1 MTKPKITKSMLKK
14 ASFFGVILA
23 AICVTGYY
31 LATKRDGHND
41 LLFDQIVAKSQKNA
55 KNVEELQENYTSLKK
70 EIQQLKSLNSSINKQ
85 LKETKLSVAKKKP
98 IDLDWKTNPDNGHKY
113 ALIPYAMPWQTAENF
128 AIKHRGHLVAINNAD
143 ENAFLVE
150 TFGGQVE
157 YWTGLTDIQ
166 EEGKWIWTNGE
177 KLIFTNWAAKEPD
190 NFKKMQHNVIFNKQL
205 TRTAG
210 SAAGFWN
217 DVSGNDI
224 HIGIVEIV
232 R

>member
-1 MTKPKITKSMLKK
+1 MHKINKSVLLKTL
-14 ASFFGVILA
+14 FLIIILA
-23 AICVTGYY
+23 AICTTGYY
-31 LATKRDGHND
+31 LSIKRVQKNES
-41 LLFDQIVAKSQKNA
+41 LLDRIVEKSQKNTQ
-55 KNVEELQENYTSLKK
+55 NVAELQKNQTSLKK